1 VIRCADA
8 EFCEVDA
15 VSKFRRS
22 TKSTVST
29 VSTVFTRA
37 LTTVLLASSSHLF
50 WVLALKDLPEDIF
63 DGFLF
68 YTEILDVAGG

>member
-1 VIRCADA
+1 VIRRSDA
-8 EFCEVDA
+8 EFYEVDA

-22 TKSTVST
+22 TVST
-29 VSTVFTRA
+29 VSIRA